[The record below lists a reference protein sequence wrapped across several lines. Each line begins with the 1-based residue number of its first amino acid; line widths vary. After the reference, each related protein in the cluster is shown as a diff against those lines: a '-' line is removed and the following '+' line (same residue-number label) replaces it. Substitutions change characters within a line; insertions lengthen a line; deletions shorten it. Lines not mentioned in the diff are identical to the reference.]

1 MKKSLAIF
9 FSRMR
14 GSGKCGA
21 RHSLSWIFWSWVG
34 SFAGILLVAFFNKL
48 LPISAVDNIFLI
60 GSFGASAVLIYGTP
74 HVPYA
79 QPRNLIGGH
88 FISALTGVAIA
99 QYLNIPIEFQAAL
112 AVSVSIVF
120 MHVTRTLHPPGGA
133 SALIAI
139 IGTDKV
145 HDLGFM
151 YAFTPVF
158 SSALIMLLVALLV
171 NNIRHDEERHY
182 PKCWW

>member
-1 MKKSLAIF
+1 M
-9 FSRMR
+9 
-14 GSGKCGA
+14 
-21 RHSLSWIFWSWVG
+21 SWIFWSWIS
-34 SFAGILLVAFFNKL
+34 SFLGILCVASLHRF
-48 LPISAVDNIFLI
+48 LPISTTDNIFLI

-79 QPRNLIGGH
+79 QPKNLIGGH
-88 FISALTGVAIA
+88 FISALTGVAII

-112 AVSVSIVF
+112 AVSLSIVF
-120 MHVTRTLHPPGGA
+120 MHLTRTIHPPGGA
-133 SALIAI
+133 TALIAI
-139 IGTDKV
+139 IGSDQV

-158 SSALIMLLVALLV
+158 SGAFIMLIVALLV
-171 NNIRHDEERHY
+171 NNLRNDEERHY

>member
-1 MKKSLAIF
+1 MKQSLVTF
-9 FSRMR
+9 FKRMR
-14 GSGKCGA
+14 GPGKCGA
-21 RHSLSWIFWSWVG
+21 RHSLSWIFWSWIG
-34 SFAGILLVAFFNKL
+34 SFLGILAVAFFNKL
-48 LPISAVDNIFLI
+48 LPISPSDSVLLI

-99 QYLNIPIEFQAAL
+99 QYLDIPIEFQAAL
-112 AVSVSIVF
+112 AVSLSIVL
-120 MHVTRTLHPPGGA
+120 MHASRTLHPPGGA

-139 IGTDKV
+139 IGSEQIQ
-145 HDLGFM
+145 DLGFM
-151 YAFTPVF
+151 YVLQPVL
-158 SSALIMLLVALLV
+158 SGAIIMLVIALLI
-171 NNIRHDEERHY
+171 NNLRHDEERHY

>member
-1 MKKSLAIF
+1 MKESLNVF
-9 FSRMR
+9 FTRMR
-14 GSGKCGA
+14 GQGKCA
-21 RHSLSWIFWSWVG
+21 PRHSFSWIFWSWVG
-34 SFAGILLVAFFNKL
+34 SFAGILLVASMDNLFAI
-48 LPISAVDNIFLI
+48 PATDNIFLI

-88 FISALTGVAIA
+88 FISALTGVAIV

-112 AVSVSIVF
+112 AVSLAIVL
-120 MHVTRTLHPPGGA
+120 MHATRTIHPPGGA

-139 IGTDKV
+139 IGSERV
-145 HDLGFM
+145 HELGFM
-151 YAFTPVF
+151 YAFAPVLSGAVIMLF
-158 SSALIMLLVALLV
+158 VALIV
-171 NNIRHDEERHY
+171 NNLRHDEERHY

>member
-1 MKKSLAIF
+1 MKKFLVKYF
-9 FSRMR
+9 RRMR
-14 GSGKCGA
+14 GPGKCGA

-34 SFAGILLVAFFNKL
+34 SFVGILLVAYFNQL
-48 LPISAVDNIFLI
+48 LPISATDNIFLI

-112 AVSVSIVF
+112 AVSFSIVL
-120 MHVTRTLHPPGGA
+120 MHVTRTIHPPGGA

-139 IGTDKV
+139 IGGEKV

-151 YAFTPVF
+151 YALTPILSGAF
-158 SSALIMLLVALLV
+158 ILLIVALLV
-171 NNIRHDEERHY
+171 NNLRHDEERHY